1 MQNRLRGLLLCLG
14 SLLAISCTGSSSKST
29 TTPMDPPVATPSSLP
44 APSFSLQ
51 KTLLGPSRFDPVR
64 AISYSGYRTGQG
76 PGKAEPSAEQ
86 IREDLAL
93 LSRHWNVIRLYGS
106 GPQSATVLEVIA
118 REKLPLR
125 VMLGAWLQ
133 AEVSNPGCPWGGI
146 YPEAELIKNRQENSA
161 EVDQAIQ
168 LTKTYPSLVSA
179 ISVGNEILVEWTDH
193 LVPAASVIAYVKRIK
208 GSVTTAVTVADNY
221 VPWQNGHEELVELL
235 DFITIHTYPIWENKG
250 IDVALSYAQQNYE
263 SVRQRHPHK
272 PIAIGE
278 TGWTTGTN
286 GVGIPVAFAN
296 EIAQQQYFKEMSAW
310 SQSQGVP
317 VFFFEAFD
325 EDWKGGPDPAEPE
338 KHWGLFTKDRRPKIA
353 VRELFPDRV

>member
-51 KTLLGPSRFDPVR
+51 KTLLGPSRSDPVR

-93 LSRHWNVIRLYGS
+93 LSRHWNAIRLYGS

-133 AEVSNPGCPWGGI
+133 AEVSNPGCPWGRI
-146 YPEAELIKNRQENSA
+146 YPEAELIENRQENSA

-168 LTKTYPSLVSA
+168 LAKTYPSLVSA
-179 ISVGNEILVEWTDH
+179 ISVGNEILVDWTDH
-193 LVPAASVIAYVKRIK
+193 LVPPASVLAYVKRVK

-221 VPWQNGHEELVELL
+221 V
-235 DFITIHTYPIWENKG
+235 
-250 IDVALSYAQQNYE
+250 
-263 SVRQRHPHK
+263 
-272 PIAIGE
+272 
-278 TGWTTGTN
+278 
-286 GVGIPVAFAN
+286 
-296 EIAQQQYFKEMSAW
+296 
-310 SQSQGVP
+310 
-317 VFFFEAFD
+317 
-325 EDWKGGPDPAEPE
+325 
-338 KHWGLFTKDRRPKIA
+338 
-353 VRELFPDRV
+353 